1 VDGLFLQVESRSA
14 EFQDS
19 GSMPPSGAL
28 PAGGWL
34 GKRVSPSPWNHQ
46 LVSIF
51 QRGGKTIYGCYR
63 ERPPGHHHQ
72 DLHNP
77 TVSSLKAKAT

>member
-1 VDGLFLQVESRSA
+1 LPETRAVDGLFLQVESRSA

-34 GKRVSPSPWNHQ
+34 GKRVYRLALGTISSFPSFSEVVKQFMAATESDHP
-46 LVSIF
+46 V
-51 QRGGKTIYGCYR
+51 TI
-63 ERPPGHHHQ
+63 
-72 DLHNP
+72 
-77 TVSSLKAKAT
+77 TKSSTILL